1 MALKRLTTEE
11 MVQLSSAW
19 VRSGSPARAALLG
32 VDELA
37 GLVPR
42 IEKSHTELVEA
53 QPDVKDPRL
62 AVLMRDAAAVDLR
75 HDGVIRGVEAITL
88 GYSLLIGDDPRA
100 TLLKKLR
107 EVLLP
112 DGLDAIQKTYRA
124 EAGAAE
130 LLKTRLAKSPDVT
143 AALAT
148 IAVFDRTLSDY
159 VGEWI
164 ACAERLGDLENERAS
179 LVKAPGA
186 GDGARLFNARNR
198 WIRAVNA
205 LVANAALAEL
215 DPATDTLILGALRLA
230 EAIADRRVP
239 SASDEAAGAPAPA
252 KDAEPA

>member
-1 MALKRLTTEE
+1 
-11 MVQLSSAW
+11 
-19 VRSGSPARAALLG
+19 
-32 VDELA
+32 
-37 GLVPR
+37 
-42 IEKSHTELVEA
+42 
-53 QPDVKDPRL
+53 
-62 AVLMRDAAAVDLR
+62 
-75 HDGVIRGVEAITL
+75 
-88 GYSLLIGDDPRA
+88 
-100 TLLKKLR
+100 
-107 EVLLP
+107 
-112 DGLDAIQKTYRA
+112 
-124 EAGAAE
+124 
-130 LLKTRLAKSPDVT
+130 LKTRLAKSPDVT